1 MTAGADLILT
11 GGQVLT
17 MEPGAAPAQALAV
30 AQGRILAAGTDA
42 EVLATAGPATR
53 RIALDGATVIP
64 GIIDAHAHMEREG
77 LKTLR
82 PSLAH
87 AKSIAEVLDV
97 VRREAR
103 RLPAGAWIITM
114 PVGAP
119 PFYFGGPANL
129 AEGRMPT
136 RHELDAAAPDHPV
149 YIPGL
154 FGNWGVPPGHSALNT
169 LALQR
174 NRITAGTCPDCE
186 GLHIE
191 IGADGE
197 PTGVIVETNKRPAI
211 EFSILAQVPPF
222 GFADRLEGLRRS
234 LPLYHAFGTTSV
246 YEGHG
251 SAPET
256 IAVYRA
262 LWEQGGLTMRTRLCV
277 SPTWSDA
284 AEARL
289 AMRDWLAHARGR
301 GTGDPWFAVGGV
313 FIGLGGQPA
322 VARAVRRAL
331 PNTGWTG
338 FVEWAN
344 RIEDFRDQAWLA
356 AEFDLR
362 VHCAVMDRLAEV
374 LDVFE
379 AIDARFPLAGRRW
392 VVEHVGRV
400 APQDVERIRRLGLA
414 VTTIPLY
421 MLWKN
426 GAAYLGAPDEGNGI
440 VPQRLLL
447 EAGIDVAAGSDNIPV
462 SPFSAMWAS
471 AVRRERT
478 TGRVIGP
485 AQRLT
490 RLQALATLT
499 RNGAFLSF
507 EEQAKGTLAPGKLAD
522 FAVLSADPLAVP
534 EEQLPLLHARRTFA
548 GGREV
553 HRGDGDAPAGA
564 AVDWYPAWESGN
576 PRGG

>member
-1 MTAGADLILT
+1 MSVQADLVLT

-17 MEPGAAPAQALAV
+17 MAPGAAPAQALAV
-30 AQGRILAAGTDA
+30 AGDRLLAVGTDA
-42 EVLATAGPATR
+42 QVLAAAGPGTQH
-53 RIALDGATVIP
+53 IALDGATVIP

-87 AKSIAEVLDV
+87 ARSITDVLDV
-97 VRREAR
+97 VRREAQ
-103 RLPAGAWIITM
+103 RLPPGAWIITM

-136 RHELDAAAPDHPV
+136 RHELDAAAPGHPV

-277 SPTWSDA
+277 SPTWADA

-289 AMRDWLAHARGR
+289 AMRDWLTHARGR

-313 FIGLGGQPA
+313 YIGLGGQPA

-362 VHCAVMDRLAEV
+362 VHCVVVDRLAEV

-379 AIDARFPLAGRRW
+379 AIDARFALSGRRW

-400 APQDVERIRRLGLA
+400 TSQDVQRVRRLGLA
-414 VTTIPLY
+414 VTTIPFY

-426 GAAYLGAPDEGNGI
+426 GRAHLDAPEDGNGI

-462 SPFSAMWAS
+462 SPFSALWAS
-471 AVRRERT
+471 VARRERT
-478 TGRVIGP
+478 TGRTIGP
-485 AQRLT
+485 AQRLS

-507 EEQAKGTLAPGKLAD
+507 EEHTKGTLQVGKLAD
-522 FAVLSADPLAVP
+522 FAVLSADLLTVLR
-534 EEQLPLLHARRTFA
+534 EEHDRM
-548 GGREV
+548 GR
-553 HRGDGDAPAGA
+553 
-564 AVDWYPAWESGN
+564 
-576 PRGG
+576 